1 MLMTA
6 SQRSGRTG
14 DGQALGKGE
23 VAQVDAAVGVGAGG
37 ADVPRLGGRAGALP
51 QLGAH
56 LRERPV
62 GEACRDNVAGPR
74 HGAHARGGEQEAP
87 GGDQDGLQHVAGEGA
102 HVPPLAERRVA
113 RAVLAE
119 GVDGVG
125 EDLPVL
131 GRPGV
136 QVFRVHVATLA

>member
-37 ADVPRLGGRAGALP
+37 ADVPGLRGRAGALP
-51 QLGAH
+51 QLVAH

-62 GEACRDNVAGPR
+62 GKARGDDVAGPG

-87 GGDQDGLQHVAGEGA
+87 GGDQDGLQHVAGQGP
-102 HVPPLAERRVA
+102 HVPTLAERRVA
-113 RAVLAE
+113 CVVLTQ

-125 EDLPVL
+125 EDQPVL
-131 GRPGV
+131 GRPGL
-136 QVFRVHVATLA
+136 QVASVHVATLA